1 MAGAEALAAAAAVG
15 AEGPTNTA
23 AMEAEAFT
31 RARRLRRGGILAPPA
46 AAAATAG
53 ATRTIPHP
61 SSSSSSCSSVASLPL
76 FHWVF
81 RRHPSPSHRSLATKE
96 GAHEAA
102 EAEAI
107 ADQCISHRT
116 PSPAAPMRRRPHLRL
131 PTATNNSSSNSK
143 GRARARQWSP
153 AVAAVTSAAAAGGR
167 LRRIRRLRTFY
178 LWPPR
183 RRHNCRRRPF
193 RRLRI
198 NNSTAPPHLALA
210 SALAPA
216 AVEAAE
222 GAAAAEGSAQC
233 GTTIVTRMI
242 WRAAAGGRPDWGEWA
257 AARGPARAFSTM
269 TNSSS
274 GALRAY
280 TMAVISSMSSSNSS
294 CNARAAV
301 GGAAAAAAAAVVG
314 QASAATIAAV
324 AAPLP
329 PPQQLLL
336 CPARPQRRP
345 RRAAVTST
353 AIAAGRPT
361 IPTPIIRAAITYTAT
376 RFSSTNSSSTFLTL
390 LRRRPLRRLAA
401 AAAAT
406 TELRLINIRWRQ
418 RAAGAIRWRRAPA
431 PTQPQR

>member
-1 MAGAEALAAAAAVG
+1 MAGAEALAAAAAIG

-53 ATRTIPHP
+53 ATRTIPRL
-61 SSSSSSCSSVASLPL
+61 SSSSSSSSSVAPLPL

-81 RRHPSPSHRSLATKE
+81 RLHPSPSHRSLATKE

-131 PTATNNSSSNSK
+131 PTATSNSNSSSK

-280 TMAVISSMSSSNSS
+280 TMAVISSTSSSNSS
-294 CNARAAV
+294 CNARTAV

-314 QASAATIAAV
+314 QASAATMAAV

-336 CPARPQRRP
+336 CPARPQRRL
-345 RRAAVTST
+345 RRAAVMST

-361 IPTPIIRAAITYTAT
+361 IPTPIRAAITYMYTAT

-401 AAAAT
+401 AAT
-406 TELRLINIRWRQ
+406 TEQRLINIRWRQ
-418 RAAGAIRWRRAPA
+418 RAAGAIRWRGAPA